1 MAKYIL
7 LRILRSLLSA
17 VVVVAVVM
25 ALVYGCLDRELIF
38 AADPNFNHVKGNARQ
53 VYKLQQWE
61 RYGYVDYVPYTDFL
75 RQAVTGGAMTAE
87 AFDASATLGR
97 TAAQDSPA
105 TAAAVE
111 AFTAEYTARGYTV
124 TRLDGKL
131 RAGTQKYQDGGEP
144 RLYAYRDVPLAKR
157 LLSYFAGLIQV
168 DTTAYVKEPLPQRG
182 LTFTLRDPVYG
193 GKRFSPAVL
202 GSGTYHKY
210 LLYCD
215 SRFPF
220 VHQNAIKLRLGSSY
234 SVNQGVD
241 VFDTMTRPQGALRK
255 TVITYPTGLTEESAD
270 DLHTVVYAAGSLEK
284 GGEVLQSRFTD
295 DYTALSVNRAG
306 KSKLG
311 YSFTIGLLAVILSYA
326 IAVPLGVFMALHKGR
341 LADRLGT
348 GYIVFITA
356 VPSLAYIFLFKAI
369 GGALGLP
376 TTFDMESP
384 TASMYVLPVASLA
397 LPAASSLMKW
407 LRRYMVDQ
415 LHADYVKFARA
426 GGLSEGEIFT
436 KHILRNAIIPLV
448 HGIPASVLGAL
459 VGAIITERVY
469 VVPGAGNLLSR
480 AINSYDNG
488 VIVGVT
494 LFYAVLSAASVILGD
509 LLLGAVDPRISFVR
523 GNGHG

>member
-1 MAKYIL
+1 MGKYIL

-17 VVVVAVVM
+17 VIVVAVVM

-38 AADPNFNHVKGNARQ
+38 ADDPNFNHVKGNARQ

-61 RYGYVDYVPYTDFL
+61 RYGYVDYVPYADFL
-75 RQAVTGGAMTAE
+75 RQALQSGQMTQAQY
-87 AFDASATLGR
+87 DAAVILGR
-97 TAAQDSPA
+97 TDAQDSA
-105 TAAAVE
+105 DTRQAVA
-111 AFTAEYTARGYTV
+111 AFTAEYEGRGYTV
-124 TRLDGKL
+124 TRLAGKL

-144 RLYAYRDVPLAKR
+144 RLYASRDIPLAKR

-168 DTTAYVKEPLPQRG
+168 DTPSFVQADLPHRG
-182 LTFTLRDPVYG
+182 LTATLRDPVYG
-193 GKRFSPAVL
+193 GTRFSPAIM

-210 LLYCD
+210 LLYCND
-215 SRFPF
+215 RFPY
-220 VHQNAIKLRLGSSY
+220 VHQNFLKLRLGSSY

-241 VFDTMTRPQGALRK
+241 VLDTMTRPQGALRSK
-255 TVITYPTGLTEESAD
+255 TVTYPTGLTENTAD
-270 DLHTVVYAAGSLEK
+270 DLHTAVYTPGSLES
-284 GGEVLQSRFTD
+284 GGASVQARFTD
-295 DYTALSVNRAG
+295 DYTAVSVHRAG

-311 YSFTIGLLAVILSYA
+311 YSFTIGILAVLLSYA
-326 IAVPLGVFMALHKGR
+326 LALPLGVLMAKSPM
-341 LADRLGT
+341 ADRLFT
-348 GYIVFITA
+348 VYIVLITA

-369 GGALGLP
+369 GGAAGLP
-376 TTFDMESP
+376 TTFDME
-384 TASMYVLPVASLA
+384 AENWRMYVLPVISLA
-397 LPAASSLMKW
+397 LPAAASLMKW

-426 GGLSEGEIFT
+426 GGLSEGAIFT
-436 KHILRNAIIPLV
+436 KHILRNAVIPLV

-480 AINSYDNG
+480 AVGSYDNG

-509 LLLGAVDPRISFVR
+509 LLLGAVDPRISFKR
-523 GNGHG
+523 